1 MKILGMGIPELAII
15 LLIVAV
21 IAIVIIA
28 VASASKRNGQPQAG
42 SQNNQGSP
50 YSTNQAQQ
58 QQPSQLGEQLTP
70 QALEQYAQLYKD
82 GALSKEEFEAIKA
95 RFLSE

>member
-1 MKILGMGIPELAII
+1 MKILGLGIPELFII

-21 IAIVIIA
+21 IAVVVVA
-28 VASASKRNGQPQAG
+28 VSSASKNNRQPQIG
-42 SQNNQGSP
+42 SQNNQDNF
-50 YSTNQAQQ
+50 YSANQAQQ
-58 QQPSQLGEQLTP
+58 QSQLGEQLTP